1 MEKLICASC
10 NTTETT
16 EYRKESNWELCWT
29 CHKSWLEHEE
39 YLKENPDERTRNY
52 YVTVTQT
59 NNFHIE
65 AKNEEDAKR
74 IALEDYIW
82 DEHQTYP
89 DTYSYKIDA
98 VKD

>member
-39 YLKENPDERTRNY
+39 YLKELHR
-52 YVTVTQT
+52 
-59 NNFHIE
+59 
-65 AKNEEDAKR
+65 EEYND
-74 IALEDYIW
+74 
-82 DEHQTYP
+82 
-89 DTYSYKIDA
+89 
-98 VKD
+98 